1 MVKSFC
7 SRMMRPVHWKKR
19 ENEAI
24 GCLPLVFSFYLGPT
38 SAGLFPQTGAI
49 ANAKSKGAARTSRV
63 LVRAAPLSNRESLLI
78 FNPRPVF
85 PIFRAEKQTVS
96 SLSKGGKTKQKL
108 AEGKIMTARKGLR
121 FARILLLDPTPAN
134 KGSLGTAARYT
145 D

>member
-19 ENEAI
+19 EKEAI

-38 SAGLFPQTGAI
+38 SGLFPQTGAI
-49 ANAKSKGAARTSRV
+49 ANAKSKDAARTSRV

-78 FNPRPVF
+78 FNPRPVL
-85 PIFRAEKQTVS
+85 PIFRTEKQTAS